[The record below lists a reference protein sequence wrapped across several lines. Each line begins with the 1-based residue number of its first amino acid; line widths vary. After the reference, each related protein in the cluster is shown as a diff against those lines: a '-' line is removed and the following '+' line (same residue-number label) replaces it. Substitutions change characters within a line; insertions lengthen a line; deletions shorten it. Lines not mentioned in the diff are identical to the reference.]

1 MRMSRKKKEKIAVVI
16 YQDIVMKFWSMHSG
30 DKYWTG
36 FKSKEDI
43 IKYCQ
48 DNNIEIIKMED

>member
-1 MRMSRKKKEKIAVVI
+1 MSRKQII
-16 YQDIVMKFWSMHSG
+16 YGVTIYYDALMKFWSMHSG

>member
-1 MRMSRKKKEKIAVVI
+1 MPRKKKEKIAAVI

-48 DNNIEIIKMED
+48 DNDIEIIKMED

>member
-1 MRMSRKKKEKIAVVI
+1 MPRKKKEKIAVVI

-48 DNNIEIIKMED
+48 DNDIEIIKMED